1 MNIIPV
7 EEKWLRLAEER
18 QLRLTKPPRS
28 LGRLEEIAN
37 RFAAIQQT
45 ETPAVRHPM
54 IIVFAG
60 DHGVCE
66 EGVNPYPQVVTSQMV
81 SNFLRG
87 GAAINVLGHAAGAG
101 LMIVDVGVAHDIPF
115 TNGLIDRK
123 IARGTQ
129 NFCRLPAM
137 TSDQASSALSVGMEM
152 VDRAVHEGSN
162 LIGIG
167 EMGIGNTTVA
177 SALTA
182 ALSGLPPVAVVG
194 RGTGADDGCLE
205 RKIATVTKALA
216 LHKPSALGVMDL
228 VRTIGGFEI
237 AAMTGACLQAAL
249 HRCAVVVD
257 GFIATVGAALA
268 VRMEPA
274 VQSYL
279 FAAHRSTE
287 VGHDPLLEIIQQKP
301 ILDLNMRL
309 GEGTGAALAI
319 PIIRAAAEALSCM
332 ATFDAAGVSDAEY
345 GLK

>member
-1 MNIIPV
+1 MNIAPV
-7 EEKWLRLAEER
+7 DEEWLRLAEKR
-18 QLRLTKPPRS
+18 QLRLTKPPGS

-37 RFAAIQQT
+37 RVAAIQQT
-45 ETPAVRHPM
+45 ETPAVRKPM

-87 GAAINVLGHAAGAG
+87 GAAINVLGYAAGAD
-101 LMIVDVGVAHDIPF
+101 LMVVDVGVVHEIAF
-115 TNGLIDRK
+115 TSGLIDRK

-137 TSDQASSALSVGMEM
+137 TSAQASRGLSVGMEM
-152 VDRAVHEGSN
+152 VDRAVHQGSN

-182 ALSGLPPVAVVG
+182 VLTGLPPVAVVG
-194 RGTGADDGCLE
+194 RGTGADDACLE
-205 RKIATVTKALA
+205 RKITAVTKALA
-216 LHKPSALGVMDL
+216 LHNPSGLGAMDL
-228 VRTIGGFEI
+228 VMNIGGFEI
-237 AAMTGACLQAAL
+237 AAMMGACLRAAY

-268 VRMEPA
+268 IRMQPDVR
-274 VQSYL
+274 SYL

-287 VGHDPLLEIIQQKP
+287 LGHDPLLTIIQQKP
-301 ILDLNMRL
+301 IFDLNMRL

-319 PIIRAAAEALSCM
+319 PIIRAAADALSHM
-332 ATFDAAGVSDAEY
+332 ATFDSAGVSNTADTS
-345 GLK
+345 K

>member
-37 RFAAIQQT
+37 RLAAIQQT
-45 ETPAVRHPM
+45 ETPAVRKPM

-87 GAAINVLGHAAGAG
+87 GAAINVLGHSAGAG

-152 VDRAVHEGSN
+152 VDRAVREGSN
-162 LIGIG
+162 VIGIG

-182 ALSGLPPVAVVG
+182 ALTGLPPFAVVG
-194 RGTGADDGCLE
+194 RGTGADDTCLE
-205 RKIATVTKALA
+205 RKIAAVTKALA
-216 LHKPSALGVMDL
+216 LHTPGGLGVMDL
-228 VRTIGGFEI
+228 VMTIGGFEI

-268 VRMEPA
+268 VRMQPA
-274 VQSYL
+274 VRSYL

-287 VGHDPLLEIIQQKP
+287 AGHDPLLEIIQQKP
-301 ILDLNMRL
+301 ILELSMRL

-319 PIIRAAAEALSCM
+319 PIIRAAAGAFCCM

-345 GLK
+345 GSK